1 MCVPGSVYA
10 CCCSSS
16 VHVCSKCDEERRT
29 RIAFV
34 HDMLPTRLTPSGVEL
49 SNIQVRT
56 LKLLQTLRLWFHEQ
70 YENINKIYL
79 IIAQGHPYR
88 IKHRLETAKSP
99 LKRSTKPVFSTIQTS
114 MFLFYQPNLYLLIYP
129 QLPQLSSNLFKLSI
143 PFNLIPQKILHLS
156 SLCKNTLPMI
166 TRKLF

>member
-1 MCVPGSVYA
+1 MFVCVVVLIYRPSPLTFWLNFCMLCEQSVPPFFVSNRTGSRKSIFNSEQTYEGWPSLLVCVPGSVYA

-56 LKLLQTLRLWFHEQ
+56 LKLL
-70 YENINKIYL
+70 
-79 IIAQGHPYR
+79 
-88 IKHRLETAKSP
+88 
-99 LKRSTKPVFSTIQTS
+99 
-114 MFLFYQPNLYLLIYP
+114 
-129 QLPQLSSNLFKLSI
+129 
-143 PFNLIPQKILHLS
+143 
-156 SLCKNTLPMI
+156 
-166 TRKLF
+166 